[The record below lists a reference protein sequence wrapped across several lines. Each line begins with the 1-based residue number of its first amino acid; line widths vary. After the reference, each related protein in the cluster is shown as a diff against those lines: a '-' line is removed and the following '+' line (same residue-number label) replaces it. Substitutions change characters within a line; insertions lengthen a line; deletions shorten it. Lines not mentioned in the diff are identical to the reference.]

1 MFVIVS
7 TGSLWV
13 RLSTFNPNQNNRCTN
28 SFADNETLQLY
39 TCSQNED
46 TKKRVLS
53 VFPDKRPLITGIVW
67 FFFRTSCPFADSRTY
82 RELKIRLIGLHQA
95 TLIVKY

>member
-28 SFADNETLQLY
+28 SFSDNETLQLY

-67 FFFRTSCPFADSRTY
+67 LFLEQVVHLQILVPT
-82 RELKIRLIGLHQA
+82 GN
-95 TLIVKY
+95 